1 MRSAANAL
9 RKIRNKIEAVYAT
22 GNQEYINRTLPD
34 LIALWMLTV
43 EEASIHDDDVS
54 CRHNKD
60 DIGQELKRED
70 YEYMLRLLDIS
81 IAHLENEAPD
91 TIHTPSYVG
100 PDRRQPHP
108 FVSTV
113 VAELGSKKKRR
124 RTN

>member
-1 MRSAANAL
+1 M
-9 RKIRNKIEAVYAT
+9 EEVYAT

-43 EEASIHDDDVS
+43 EEASIHDDS
-54 CRHNKD
+54 YQRKD
-60 DIGQELKRED
+60 DKGQELKRED

-91 TIHTPSYVG
+91 TIHTPTYTG

-113 VAELGSKKKRR
+113 VAELGNKKKRR